1 MYHIYIFGLRDMKRI
16 TALFVPF
23 LLAACLLISSQ
34 VLAEEDWSQQGLSH
48 LKAKRH
54 KEAIDAFSKAIAEA
68 YNNRGVAWHHKG
80 DYDNAI
86 SDYDKALELH
96 PHYAEALNNRGVAW
110 AYKGDYDK
118 AISDCTEAVKINP
131 LYANAYNNRGYA
143 WQQKGDLDKAI
154 ADYSEALGID
164 EQYVQAYHSRGFAW
178 AGKGDYDRAIADYDK
193 ALEIRPRYA
202 DVYGKR
208 GTAWAH
214 KGDLDKAIAD
224 YTEAVEIDP
233 EFEEV
238 YYNRAVVWNRKGNC
252 DKAIADFTQA
262 LKINPDYS
270 EAYNQLARTLAM
282 CPDAK
287 HRNGAKAVKYANKAL
302 ELSLKAG
309 YLDTLAAAYAEQGQ
323 FEDATREQEKA
334 IDLLAGKGGTEKRLA
349 AYRERLKSYKEHKT
363 WRQTLVEA
371 EDEQGG
377 EKETPAGSQV
387 STPKIFSLQVG
398 AFQSRENAEKMTAR
412 LKKKGYAAWT
422 VPMPYSGGKV
432 LHTVLCGKYDT
443 LDQAKTAAAA
453 LKKNENISSSIRAI
467 DTP

>member
-1 MYHIYIFGLRDMKRI
+1 MKRI

-23 LLAACLLISSQ
+23 LLAASLLIPAQ
-34 VLAEEDWSQQGLSH
+34 VPAQEDWSQQGLSH

-68 YNNRGVAWHHKG
+68 YNNRGVAWHQKG

-86 SDYDKALELH
+86 SDYNKALELH
-96 PHYAEALNNRGVAW
+96 PHYAEARNNRGVAW

-154 ADYSEALGID
+154 ADYTEALTID
-164 EQYVQAYHSRGFAW
+164 EKYVQAYHSRGFAW
-178 AGKGDYDRAIADYDK
+178 ACKGEYDKAIADYDK

-208 GTAWAH
+208 GSAWSH
-214 KGDLDKAIAD
+214 KGNLDKAIAD
-224 YTEAVEIDP
+224 YTKALEIDP
-233 EFEEV
+233 EFDEA
-238 YYNRAVVWNRKGNC
+238 YYNRAVIWNRKGKC
-252 DKAIADFTQA
+252 EKAIADFTQA
-262 LKINPDYS
+262 LDINPDYS

-287 HRNGAKAVKYANKAL
+287 HRNGAKAVEYAKKAL
-302 ELSLKAG
+302 ELNLKVG

-323 FEDATREQEKA
+323 FEDAVREQEKA
-334 IDLLAGKGGTEKRLA
+334 IELLAGKGGTQKSLA
-349 AYRERLKSYKEHKT
+349 ASRERLKSYKEHRT
-363 WRQTLVEA
+363 WWQASVEA
-371 EDEQGG
+371 KDEPGG
-377 EKETPAGSQV
+377 EKESPAGSHV
-387 STPKIFSLQVG
+387 VTPKIFSLQVG
-398 AFQSRENAEKMTAR
+398 AFKSRKNAEKMTSR
-412 LKKKGYAAWT
+412 LKKKGYEAWT
-422 VPMPYSGGKV
+422 VPMTYSEGKV
-432 LHTVLCGKYDT
+432 LHTVLCGKYAT
-443 LDQAKTAAAA
+443 LDQAKRAAAA
-453 LKKNENISSSIRAI
+453 LKKNENMPSSIRSI